1 MFGPL
6 HGFIDKISTKSVKK
20 NETDE
25 KPETKAQPNLLNIT
39 IPDTFIKARTPS
51 EIPIQ
56 LIPPSVIPK
65 ESKKAS
71 KKDTQKRE
79 QRDNK
84 PFKDK
89 DNDKKNDNK
98 GDNKHD
104 RGDRGDGRGKR
115 FGSYI
120 SERDQARGRYFD
132 KSRDQH
138 ELQKYR
144 LDADGDNN
152 RSKKKSKRHSSKISD
167 SENIDELS
175 EKVIKKYRMAEE
187 EELSET
193 ENDVESQKPIKVIK
207 PQVIPRETKEEQKVE
222 PPQNEIQPEK
232 PKEDPKNNANINPKQ
247 SEKPNEEPRANQ
259 NPNINPKQSEKPKE
273 EQKPNEEPR
282 VNQNPNINPK
292 QSEKPKEEPRVNQNP
307 NINPKQSEKPKEEP
321 RVNQNPN
328 INPKQSEKPKE
339 EPRVNQNPNI
349 NPKQSEKPKEEPRI
363 NQNPNINPKQSEKPK
378 EEPRINQN
386 PNINP
391 KQSEKPK
398 EEPRINQNPNINP
411 KQSEKPKEEPGTEF
425 EQQIKSSNE
434 TVLYETL
441 THDED
446 KNKDLLRSRYDKLKK
461 AYIAKHYEL
470 VKVFNG
476 YRNLYQK
483 AFLGENQE
491 QKDIYWNKMKEIRD
505 LLQKCQNDMKYSHT
519 TMSNILPPSNVPLP
533 ITSNDISKLSDGKD
547 VDKTYLEKHNEL
559 INIYKAYQTL
569 YNKVVDIGKLKYK
582 SEITRDQLDAMI
594 RDQNTIVNNL
604 VQMQNNLLQSGVLE
618 KNEIVNVNT
627 PNTVPLQQY
636 NHQFINQ
643 LQKVTQNGKMNLTPN
658 QHTKIQKFIK
668 VDTEQNPKKIN
679 QIQILN

>member
-292 QSEKPKEEPRVNQNP
+292 QSEKPKEEP
-307 NINPKQSEKPKEEP
+307 
-321 RVNQNPN
+321 
-328 INPKQSEKPKE
+328 
-339 EPRVNQNPNI
+339 
-349 NPKQSEKPKEEPRI
+349 
-363 NQNPNINPKQSEKPK
+363 
-378 EEPRINQN
+378 
-386 PNINP
+386 
-391 KQSEKPK
+391 
-398 EEPRINQNPNINP
+398 
-411 KQSEKPKEEPGTEF
+411 GTEF